1 MIFTDVVSLRIL
13 RWRDRPG
20 ISIQST
26 KANVTHRY
34 RKYTGEIWQ
43 TEEEEVIWPQR
54 QIREWCRR
62 KATSQ
67 GMLTAGSKNRR
78 DKRKFSPRASRRT
91 VNVSPW
97 FQTSGLQNLNRIVFC
112 CCKPPRL
119 WYYVP
124 QPQATNTG
132 PLLPGSSRHLVAGCW
147 SEVHWLPY
155 PICVERR
162 ERLLHLPP
170 AWTTARLELPS
181 EEL

>member
-1 MIFTDVVSLRIL
+1 M

-97 FQTSGLQNLNRIVFC
+97 FQTSGLQKWDKRNFC
-112 CCKPPRL
+112 SFKLPKF
-119 WYYVP
+119 WYFVMAALENSY
-124 QPQATNTG
+124 TG
-132 PLLPGSSRHLVAGCW
+132 SKKKSHMIIWIDTGKAFDRKQHLFLIKTHSKLGIERTSS
-147 SEVHWLPY
+147 
-155 PICVERR
+155 
-162 ERLLHLPP
+162 
-170 AWTTARLELPS
+170 T
-181 EEL
+181 